1 MSETEDS
8 MRLKT
13 LIIIGMIFISA
24 DCFAANSNIGK
35 SAYPFLKIG
44 MSAKAQAMGGAFAGL
59 ADDISSLYYNPAG
72 LAAPVYSFY
81 SARKLDADE
90 YGEDEQA
97 SSATATIMPRMTNR
111 FMATYLN
118 YLMDFQSG
126 YIAYARFLNE
136 QSAAGAAITYQNYG
150 TFKRLDRQG
159 AELGDFGAYDL
170 ALGLTYSKYF
180 IPNLSLGVTGKL
192 IVENIDT
199 SSSFGLALDLG
210 GLYRLDD
217 GRTGFGLSATNLG
230 VQLKG
235 LSKSHKDPL
244 PLTIDGGFTHH
255 LRGMPLTFSGDII
268 YPTDN
273 DIYFALGGQFEAFR
287 PFMLRL
293 GWSLAG
299 RDNKTGSSKDGLAGF
314 AGGFGY
320 SYKEYT
326 FDYAYS
332 SYADIGN
339 VHRLTLSVEF

>member
-1 MSETEDS
+1 M
-8 MRLKT
+8 
-13 LIIIGMIFISA
+13 
-24 DCFAANSNIGK
+24 
-35 SAYPFLKIG
+35 
-44 MSAKAQAMGGAFAGL
+44 
-59 ADDISSLYYNPAG
+59 
-72 LAAPVYSFY
+72 
-81 SARKLDADE
+81 
-90 YGEDEQA
+90 
-97 SSATATIMPRMTNR
+97 
-111 FMATYLN
+111 
-118 YLMDFQSG
+118 
-126 YIAYARFLNE
+126 
-136 QSAAGAAITYQNYG
+136 
-150 TFKRLDRQG
+150 
-159 AELGDFGAYDL
+159 
-170 ALGLTYSKYF
+170 
-180 IPNLSLGVTGKL
+180 
-192 IVENIDT
+192 
-199 SSSFGLALDLG
+199 DLG
-210 GLYRLDD
+210 ALYHLAD
-217 GRTGFGLSATNLG
+217 GRTSIGLAVTNLG
-230 VQLKG
+230 AQLKG
-235 LSKSHKDPL
+235 LTTAHKDPL